1 MKDRELFERLL
12 KEVELPDFSL
22 MEMRQDQPQLT
33 DIKAA
38 LAEELKHCTAMRKI
52 KKDDTV
58 AIAMGSREING
69 LADIA
74 ETLIGILK

>member
-38 LAEELKHCTAMRKI
+38 LAEERC
-52 KKDDTV
+52 V
-58 AIAMGSREING
+58 
-69 LADIA
+69 
-74 ETLIGILK
+74 